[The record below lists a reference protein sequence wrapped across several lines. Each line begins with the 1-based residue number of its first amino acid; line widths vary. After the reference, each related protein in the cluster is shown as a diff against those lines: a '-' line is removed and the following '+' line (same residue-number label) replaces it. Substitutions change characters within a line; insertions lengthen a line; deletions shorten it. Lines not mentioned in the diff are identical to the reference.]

1 MSFGWSPSDIV
12 NIAKLCY
19 EIYRFCST
27 EPAKLQDLSNRLD
40 SIGRKLYRLRDI
52 LDKCG
57 LETWRQAPALEQH
70 LLDAR
75 AHLEPLL
82 FATNGAT
89 SARARAKGLFRLGL
103 PANQG
108 KLRRIEKDLDVD
120 ERAIDDIK
128 IDLIL

>member
-1 MSFGWSPSDIV
+1 MAFGWSPTDIA
-12 NIAKLCY
+12 NIVKLCY

-27 EPAKLQDLSNRLD
+27 EPAKLQGLSNRLD
-40 SIGRKLYRLRDI
+40 SIVRKLERLSDI
-52 LDKCG
+52 LDTCG
-57 LETWRQAPALEQH
+57 LGTWKHAPALEQH

-75 AHLEPLL
+75 ANLEPLL

-89 SARARAKGLFRLGL
+89 AARSRAKGLFRLGL
-103 PANQG
+103 PANQD
-108 KLRRIEKDLDVD
+108 KLRCIERDLDVD